1 VPALSYISD
10 LITIDCLEDSIFH
23 INMAHLYSNCPIC
36 NTEIQD
42 CTKEE
47 CDRCGWLLK
56 IDNLLEPRLY
66 DLLLDW
72 SLKYYDRARELESR
86 GKYRQDVLNNRLN
99 TQRDDID
106 FLKQQIS
113 NISAH
118 IPEIKSILIS
128 QQTKIDR
135 DIDIPITSVNST
147 EIEDASI
154 IEERDLEVPNNLDP
168 LADSDD
174 PILPDREDLNPEIT
188 PLSSAHQ
195 EIISEYYHNISQFAT
210 KYHPQTAS
218 LNKDSINSN
227 RGNEDKTAV
236 LEETNRGNYWVFNF
250 NDITYLVPVAGKY
263 INQHSYTTTTSIF
276 ESHNYTPDYK
286 NIQLVKPAIVSID
299 PNTNPQTWRIQE
311 RGELVFL

>member
-1 VPALSYISD
+1 
-10 LITIDCLEDSIFH
+10 
-23 INMAHLYSNCPIC
+23 MAHLYSNCPIC
-36 NTEIQD
+36 NTVQN
-42 CTKEE
+42 CNQEE
-47 CDRCGWLLK
+47 CDQCGWLLK
-56 IDNLLEPRLY
+56 IDNLLEPRIF

-72 SLKYYDRARELESR
+72 SVKYYDRVRELESR
-86 GKYRQDVLNNRLN
+86 GKYRQEILNNRLN

-106 FLKQQIS
+106 LLKQQIS
-113 NISAH
+113 NISVH
-118 IPEIKSILIS
+118 IPEIKSILSS
-128 QQTKIDR
+128 QETKIDR
-135 DIDIPITSVNST
+135 DIDILITSVNFT

-154 IEERDLEVPNNLDP
+154 IDEQYLEAPNNLDP

-174 PILPDREDLNPEIT
+174 PVLPDREELNPKIT

-195 EIISEYYHNISQFAT
+195 EVISEYYHNISQFAT
-210 KYHPQTAS
+210 KYHPKTAS

-263 INQHSYTTTTSIF
+263 VNQHSYTTTTSIF

-299 PNTNPQTWRIQE
+299 PSTDPQTWRIQE